1 MNTLAAGSGHR
12 NGPRPR
18 LALAILPVAA
28 PADAQRNGHGRHGH
42 GRDQD
47 AAFHA
52 MQQGEIL
59 PLNVILSRVR
69 VPGQYIGADL
79 DAAGAIYR
87 LSFMRGGEVIRVHV
101 DARTGRTLGVS
112 R

>member
-1 MNTLAAGSGHR
+1 MRTATLFAV
-12 NGPRPR
+12 
-18 LALAILPVAA
+18 LATLLYAA
-28 PADAQRNGHGRHGH
+28 PGETQGRGRGQH

-47 AAFHA
+47 AAYHA

-69 VPGQYIGADL
+69 VRNGRFIGADL
-79 DAAGAIYR
+79 DPSGTVYHLTFMGAGGNVVR
-87 LSFMRGGEVIRVHV
+87 LHV
-101 DARTGRTLGVS
+101 DARTGRALGIS